1 MDRLGGSIPSR
12 PTLIKSPSEMNKVGR
27 AVKGSAFMCYRFYY
41 KAGGRIGTRT
51 ENP

>member
-1 MDRLGGSIPSR
+1 
-12 PTLIKSPSEMNKVGR
+12 MNKVGR